1 MDLITG
7 IASAS
12 MQMNRAQAMTDIN
25 TAMLGKVLDTA
36 QEQGEAL
43 QQMMDTMA
51 AGTHLLDVYA

>member
-1 MDLITG
+1 MDMITG

-51 AGTHLLDVYA
+51 GGSRLLDVYA

>member
-1 MDLITG
+1 MDMLTG

-12 MQMNRAQAMTDIN
+12 MQMSSTRAMTDIN
-25 TAMLGKVLDTA
+25 TAMLGKALDTA

-51 AGTHLLDVYA
+51 AGTRLLDVYA

>member
-1 MDLITG
+1 MDMVTG

-12 MQMNRAQAMTDIN
+12 IQMNRTQALTDVN

-43 QQMMDTMA
+43 QQMMASSTR
-51 AGTHLLDVYA
+51 LLDVYA

>member
-1 MDLITG
+1 MDMVTG

-12 MQMNRAQAMTDIN
+12 IQMNRTQAMTDVN
-25 TAMLGKVLDTA
+25 TAMLGKVLDTV

-51 AGTHLLDVYA
+51 ASNRLLDVYA

>member
-1 MDLITG
+1 MDMVTG

-12 MQMNRAQAMTDIN
+12 IQMNRTQAMIDVN
-25 TAMLGKVLDTA
+25 TAMLGKVLDTV

-51 AGTHLLDVYA
+51 ASTRLLDVYA